1 MGTLGT
7 HRTRSRWLPGADSLV
22 GQHSPFGFSTCPDTW
37 LPMPPEWAAL
47 TAEKQRADAG
57 STLSFFRLALRLR
70 RERNEFDGDVDWL
83 AAPDDALI
91 FRRHGGVWCAR
102 STPLSVRWRC
112 RQVNPSW
119 PAHR

>member
-47 TAEKQRADAG
+47 TAENNALMPARPCRF
-57 STLSFFRLALRLR
+57 STCTQ
-70 RERNEFDGDVDWL
+70 
-83 AAPDDALI
+83 I
-91 FRRHGGVWCAR
+91 
-102 STPLSVRWRC
+102 T
-112 RQVNPSW
+112 
-119 PAHR
+119 